1 MIEVVVEELNIRIKD
16 NGLGFDFIFFY
27 FPFIFSNFLFF
38 IERIQDKKDK
48 VWYYHRSHDMVTEV
62 TYSHDIEM
70 SIEDSGSHT
79 TWQ

>member
-16 NGLGFDFIFFY
+16 NRLGFDFIFFY

-48 VWYYHRSHDMVTEV
+48 V
-62 TYSHDIEM
+62 
-70 SIEDSGSHT
+70 
-79 TWQ
+79 